1 MRHRQDE
8 GQNRMDATLE
18 RRGAPRLFYQVEG
31 TPIEGANPAV
41 MLIHGVG
48 ADGSSWDEIIPA
60 LAQRFTAIRLDLRG
74 HGRSGNVNGAL
85 ALDDFARD
93 VVDVM
98 TAAGVPRAHVVG
110 FSLGGMI
117 AQALALD
124 YAARVNRLVLLSAVA
139 GRTGQERA
147 RVRERLEILRTQGI
161 AAITGAA
168 QDRWFTAGFIER
180 HPELVRQR
188 MEQSQRNHA
197 PSYAA
202 AYTVFSTSDLGERL
216 HAIRRP
222 TLVATGEHD
231 AGSNTRMAQFM
242 QSQIPGAQ
250 LRILP
255 ELKHSV
261 LVEAPDT
268 IAEMLLEFLA

>member
-1 MRHRQDE
+1 
-8 GQNRMDATLE
+8 MDNKLQRA
-18 RRGAPRLFYQVEG
+18 GAPTLFYQVEG
-31 TPIEGANPAV
+31 APIEATKPATV
-41 MLIHGVG
+41 LIHGVG
-48 ADGSSWDEIIPA
+48 ADGSSWDEIVPA
-60 LAQRFTAIRLDLRG
+60 LTQRFTVIRLDLRG

-188 MEQSQRNHA
+188 MEQLQRNHA

-242 QSQIPGAQ
+242 HSQIPGAQ